1 MYLLTIHH
9 WHGLN
14 TLKQAEHNVN
24 FLSDCLLNIFL
35 KWFHSIYWVQWDTR
49 ITPIS
54 GQCNSS
60 QISPV
65 CDSPSQPLRTLKPKQ
80 RKSDVQIEFIPD
92 SWNFRIFWQQ
102 TLDFIVEV
110 GGTLGCYFL
119 NYVHRGPVVTA
130 HTLIMTADH
139 AVRSPQRKDN
149 VAAVW
154 AVVVAADAVPLG
166 RSQSVEGHGGRP
178 LAIWDTVTPMVP
190 PQHGQQNYDDQKE
203 DHAARDNPHKHSWL
217 RAIVATTGVC
227 LSCFWACVCQDT
239 QKTGRRKER
248 ENWDELDTE
257 I

>member
-1 MYLLTIHH
+1 MVPQHFVHL
-9 WHGLN
+9 
-14 TLKQAEHNVN
+14 
-24 FLSDCLLNIFL
+24 
-35 KWFHSIYWVQWDTR
+35 VQWDTR

-139 AVRSPQRKDN
+139 AVRSPQRKDD

-239 QKTGRRKER
+239 QKTGRRKEG